1 MQGPVKS
8 VIAGIASGVV
18 TFFVS
23 IQAMGYTS
31 AFVMPPGASLAAW
44 DALVILGLGATLVAL
59 VIHLVALRMSRA
71 AAPWPW
77 PRSLQ
82 RPSSQWRLPVCLASV
97 QRCLPRGFSARS
109 WHRWLIASDG
119 PTRRSSRRHFAK
131 RLDSRVWRL
140 RGLAPRPGYRWLPA

>member
-44 DALVILGLGATLVAL
+44 DAFVVLGLGATLVAL
-59 VIHLVALRMSRA
+59 VVHLVALRMSRA
-71 AAPWPW
+71 AAPLALA
-77 PRSLQ
+77 SFFATT
-82 RPSSQWRLPVCLASV
+82 CLAMA
-97 QRCLPRGFSARS
+97 LAGLLGFGAKTLAAWLVGAFLASLA
-109 WHRWLIASDG
+109 HRKGWPDKAFKPAS
-119 PTRRSSRRHFAK
+119 
-131 RLDSRVWRL
+131 L
-140 RGLAPRPGYRWLPA
+140 REAA